1 MQKELDLPKF
11 ADEDEEREF
20 WANVDLGDYMD
31 PEDFEPVAFPNLK
44 PTTRPVSIRFPVYV
58 IDAVK
63 ERANEMGCPIRRS
76 SKRRLL
82 RRLWATVKR
91 SDAAGADSR
100 NRAAPISTR
109 RILLQLLLHPP
120 IEQRSQRHALP
131 FRRPLQQIV
140 LSIREADHILRAG
153 MLCNSHLNWRKVLGV
168 VGSVV
173 GLPEIRHLLEGIKC
187 LWQRVYHILIFVHSV
202 VFPSAAYPVR

>member
-91 SDAAGADSR
+91 SDAAGADSG
-100 NRAAPISTR
+100 NRPAPER
-109 RILLQLLLHPP
+109 RPEIARSIPGIGRP
-120 IEQRSQRHALP
+120 RSQP
-131 FRRPLQQIV
+131 
-140 LSIREADHILRAG
+140 
-153 MLCNSHLNWRKVLGV
+153 
-168 VGSVV
+168 
-173 GLPEIRHLLEGIKC
+173 
-187 LWQRVYHILIFVHSV
+187 
-202 VFPSAAYPVR
+202 AAYSCNFSCTHPLSNAVSGTPSRSVALCSRSS